1 MKGVSIS
8 TIPGK
13 FNVQFVVHVKNEYDY
28 FYESEHRLEILEAL
42 KHAYHYKFKT
52 NIPIYGVPDDLSD
65 FHTTKKDISQGIE
78 VIPKESY
85 RLHSEDKYVT
95 AFDHDKT
102 KNGDLNF
109 SKLDWLNDNDDY
121 PDNEDQMI
129 IESANKEL
137 ALSVHKSMSMFYRE
151 ESEKDAKLD
160 DFKIIKVIG
169 KGGFGK
175 VFLV

>member
-95 AFDHDKT
+95 DFDHDKT